1 MGCEFGIFCVY
12 FPMCTRCYWGVFGL
26 LNVSFFYPTART
38 PFCRAQ
44 WLERT
49 LAPRL
54 SARTSLRA
62 SRQSPMPH
70 RASTS
75 AVLLASV
82 GACLRHLPPSLHSA
96 SVTPA
101 PILFTICT
109 QKPRQ
114 PQTMYL
120 ICTHVVCTRAIYQT
134 YKKCKDLWWC
144 RCALCRSAVENY
156 HTIPHPS
163 ILSPSLFSLLFPLR
177 GFQTN
182 DYIIRQRICS
192 L

>member
-1 MGCEFGIFCVY
+1 M
-12 FPMCTRCYWGVFGL
+12 FPLPLFL
-26 LNVSFFYPTART
+26 FPPKSFIT
-38 PFCRAQ
+38 P
-44 WLERT
+44 
-49 LAPRL
+49 
-54 SARTSLRA
+54 RTSSLHSSVLNGLSQAWRLRSRPMPRRA
-62 SRQSPMPH
+62 S
-70 RASTS
+70 AS

-96 SVTPA
+96 SVTPV

-156 HTIPHPS
+156 HTIPHLS